1 MSRGPWKPMYCPAW
15 FVQAAEVMVRTQTSL
30 KQAAL
35 EIGHS
40 LDPDEADK
48 VSRRRDFQEIL
59 RVEKNKFYA
68 SVANDPTRTKSVVL
82 GQMWFL
88 ADKLIAEGEFEKAAG
103 VLDKLGKMEGW
114 SGNEGNINIFSG
126 LTARDI
132 TEARERLAKGT
143 GKGSKTPRPAEVEL
157 SPVIA
162 SSSGTSTVGDDL
174 AN

>member
-1 MSRGPWKPMYCPAW
+1 MSKGPWNPLYCPAW
-15 FVQAAEVMVRTQTSL
+15 FVQAAEVMVRNSCTL
-30 KQAAL
+30 KVAAF
-35 EIGHS
+35 EIGHP
-40 LDPDEADK
+40 LDGDEADK

-59 RVEKNKFYA
+59 RVEKNKLFA
-68 SVANDPTRTKSVVL
+68 GIANDPTRTKSVVL

-132 TEARERLAKGT
+132 AEARERLAKT
-143 GKGSKTPRPAEVEL
+143 RNATRKDPSEIGKIDSDQTR
-157 SPVIA
+157 
-162 SSSGTSTVGDDL
+162 DL

>member
-1 MSRGPWKPMYCPAW
+1 MSKGPWNPLYCPAW
-15 FVQAAEVMVRTQTSL
+15 FVQAAEVMVRTSCSL

-35 EIGHS
+35 EIGHP

-68 SVANDPTRTKSVVL
+68 GIANDPTRTKSVVL
-82 GQMWFL
+82 GQMWHL
-88 ADKLIAEGEFEKAAG
+88 ADRLIAEGEFEKAAG
-103 VLDKLGKMEGW
+103 VLDKLSKMEGW

-132 TEARERLAKGT
+132 AEARERLRDAKGIRASAVPKLAENGT
-143 GKGSKTPRPAEVEL
+143 GAD
-157 SPVIA
+157 A
-162 SSSGTSTVGDDL
+162 
-174 AN
+174 

>member
-1 MSRGPWKPMYCPAW
+1 MYCPAW
-15 FVQAAEVMVRTQTSL
+15 FVQAAEVMVRSQATL
-30 KQAAL
+30 KQAAF
-35 EIGHS
+35 EIGHP

-48 VSRRRDFQEIL
+48 VTRRKDFQEIL
-59 RVEKNKFYA
+59 RIEKNKFYA
-68 SVANDPTRTKSVVL
+68 GVANDPTRTKSVVL

-132 TEARERLAKGT
+132 SEARERLAKST
-143 GKGSKTPRPAEVEL
+143 GKRSKTASPTEVEL
-157 SPVIA
+157 PPVVESA
-162 SSSGTSTVGDDL
+162 SGTPPVVDDL

>member
-1 MSRGPWKPMYCPAW
+1 MSKGPWNPLYCPAW
-15 FVQAAEVMVRTQTSL
+15 FVQAAEVMVRTQCSL

-35 EIGHS
+35 EVGHP

-68 SVANDPTRTKSVVL
+68 SVANDPSRTKSVVL
-82 GQMWFL
+82 GQMWVL
-88 ADKLIAEGEFEKAAG
+88 ADRLIAEGEFEKAAG
-103 VLDKLGKMEGW
+103 VLDKLSKMEGW

-132 TEARERLAKGT
+132 AEARDRLKE
-143 GKGSKTPRPAEVEL
+143 K
-157 SPVIA
+157 
-162 SSSGTSTVGDDL
+162 SSGSADRRESHKAAESDSSVRL
-174 AN
+174 PN

>member
-1 MSRGPWKPMYCPAW
+1 MSLNVVRVCPMSKGPWNPLYAPAW
-15 FVQAAEVMVRTQTSL
+15 FVQAAEIMVRTQTSL

-35 EIGHS
+35 EIGHP

-82 GQMWFL
+82 GQMWVL
-88 ADKLIAEGEFEKAAG
+88 ADRLIALGEYEKAAG
-103 VLDKLGKMEGW
+103 VLDKLSKMEGW
-114 SGNEGNINIFSG
+114 SGGESNINVFSG

-132 TEARERLAKGT
+132 EEARQRLAGIKT
-143 GKGSKTPRPAEVEL
+143 ESKKAKETDVA
-157 SPVIA
+157 I
-162 SSSGTSTVGDDL
+162 
-174 AN
+174 N

>member
-1 MSRGPWKPMYCPAW
+1 
-15 FVQAAEVMVRTQTSL
+15 MVRTQCSL
-30 KQAAL
+30 KAAAL
-35 EIGHS
+35 EVGHP

-82 GQMWFL
+82 GQMWVL
-88 ADKLIAEGEFEKAAG
+88 ADRLIAEGEFEKAAG
-103 VLDKLGKMEGW
+103 VLDKLSKMEGW

-132 TEARERLAKGT
+132 AEAKTRIAGQREVSSMANKNRRRDADSNSISISTNMDGTKGEGSEFPIT
-143 GKGSKTPRPAEVEL
+143 GKPA
-157 SPVIA
+157 SA
-162 SSSGTSTVGDDL
+162 
-174 AN
+174 

>member
-1 MSRGPWKPMYCPAW
+1 MSKAPWNPLYAPAW
-15 FVQAAEVMVRTQTSL
+15 FHQAAEHMVRNSCTL
-30 KQAAL
+30 KVAAL
-35 EIGHS
+35 EIGHP

-48 VSRRRDFQEIL
+48 VTRRRDFQEIL
-59 RVEKNKFYA
+59 RIEKNKFYA
-68 SVANDPTRTKSVVL
+68 GVANDPTRTKSVVL

-88 ADKLIAEGEFEKAAG
+88 ADRLIAEGEFEKAAG

-132 TEARERLAKGT
+132 AEARQRLANYKSDHRSDKG
-143 GKGSKTPRPAEVEL
+143 GINSKDSGPDKRPD
-157 SPVIA
+157 
-162 SSSGTSTVGDDL
+162 TL